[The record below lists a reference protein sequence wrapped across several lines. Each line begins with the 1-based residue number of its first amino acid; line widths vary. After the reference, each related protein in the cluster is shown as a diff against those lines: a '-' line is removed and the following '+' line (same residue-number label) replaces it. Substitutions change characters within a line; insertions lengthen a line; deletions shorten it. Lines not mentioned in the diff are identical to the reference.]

1 MGGDGR
7 IAEVFSAVHF
17 IEKDLGAIRV
27 TKKFQIFACKAQKD
41 RGAFNI
47 AVLCFFFKVHQKS
60 GKSKPHGTYII
71 TSGYLW
77 LRGRAS
83 SE

>member
-47 AVLCFFFKVHQKS
+47 AVLCFFLKCIKS
-60 GKSKPHGTYII
+60 PVNPNRTGLI
-71 TSGYLW
+71 
-77 LRGRAS
+77 
-83 SE
+83 